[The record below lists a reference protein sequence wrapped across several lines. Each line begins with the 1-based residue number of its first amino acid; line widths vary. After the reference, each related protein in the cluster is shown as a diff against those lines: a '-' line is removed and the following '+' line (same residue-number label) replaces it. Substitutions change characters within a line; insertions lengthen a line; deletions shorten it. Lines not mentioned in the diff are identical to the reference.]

1 MPSGGFSSPLTAAP
15 SPCFKFPPL
24 SGGLLYYVLC
34 NHYMKGLI
42 SSHYVGIQ
50 RVVANKSRIVHAFD
64 LDDTITMKPP
74 GFNNAGMSKD
84 EFFDASRSFAPDNR
98 VVDLLRM
105 MYRWGDAVAI
115 CTARPADRLT
125 ESFNWLRKWHI
136 PFDCILLSTGVE
148 CSGNTKQ
155 HMLKYLR
162 KQYRMV
168 GTLIDDSPY
177 NIEGARLQRIKRIHV
192 LKNCEYW
199 SANPENVVKV

>member
-1 MPSGGFSSPLTAAP
+1 
-15 SPCFKFPPL
+15 
-24 SGGLLYYVLC
+24 
-34 NHYMKGLI
+34 MKGLI

-105 MYRWGDAVAI
+105 MYRWGDSIAI